1 MRTLKLIEYV
11 TLDGVVEDPGPSGG
25 FKYRGWTI
33 PYWNEEMA
41 EAQSKELFASDALLL
56 GRVTYEDFVAAW
68 PLRSG
73 DAFTDKINSMKK
85 FVATH
90 NRERSLT
97 WNAELLGDDV
107 IEAVE
112 NLKKKS
118 GSDILIYGSPTL
130 VRALMPHR
138 LIDEYHLIVYPLIL
152 GQGKRL
158 FQDGIEKLELKLLS
172 TKRTTKGVTLL
183 TYTND

>member
-97 WNAELLGDDV
+97 WNAEHLGQDL
-107 IEAVE
+107 IEAVK
-112 NLKKKS
+112 NLKKKP

-130 VRALMPHR
+130 VTALMPYR
-138 LIDEYHLIVYPLIL
+138 LIDEYRLIVYPLVL
-152 GQGKRL
+152 GQGKCL
-158 FQDGIEKLELKLLS
+158 FQEGIEKLELKLLS
-172 TKRTTKGVTLL
+172 TKTTTKGVTLL